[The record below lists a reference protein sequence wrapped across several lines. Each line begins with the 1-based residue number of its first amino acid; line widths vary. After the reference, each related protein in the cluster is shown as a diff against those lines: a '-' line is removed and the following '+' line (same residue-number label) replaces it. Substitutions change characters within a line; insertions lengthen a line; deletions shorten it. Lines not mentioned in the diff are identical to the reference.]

1 LRTHD
6 SATFVKMRNVFRSD
20 GRDASIGKWA
30 FGFGWGAWAALLVS
44 TVLFCL
50 SRRKRSDP
58 ATVTP
63 AATTAGRTWPWQRKS
78 TAASRRSYDGRR
90 VKDEYA

>member
-1 LRTHD
+1 
-6 SATFVKMRNVFRSD
+6 MRNVFVSE

-30 FGFGWGAWAALLVS
+30 FGFGWGAWAALLIS

-50 SRRKRSDP
+50 SRRKRSD
-58 ATVTP
+58 
-63 AATTAGRTWPWQRKS
+63 AASVAPTTTTARPRRTWPWQRGG
-78 TAASRRSYDGRR
+78 TTASRRSYDGRR